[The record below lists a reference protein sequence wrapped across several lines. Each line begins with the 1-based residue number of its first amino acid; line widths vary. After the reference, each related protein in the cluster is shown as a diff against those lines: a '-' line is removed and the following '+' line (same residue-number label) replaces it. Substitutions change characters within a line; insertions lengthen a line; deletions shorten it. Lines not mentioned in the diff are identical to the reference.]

1 MEILSGEQMRRVDR
15 RAIENLGIPGLE
27 LMENAG
33 RGIADALVRDYPAA
47 SSGPVLILCG
57 KGNNGGDGLVCARHL
72 LTHGIRAKVLVLA
85 RLTELTGDAAAN
97 LRAADGAGIATVE
110 VADADAWER
119 EKSVLDAAPVVID
132 AILGTGVQGGARGLP
147 AQVIEDLNRSSSTVI
162 SVDLPSGVNADS
174 TALEGAT
181 VRADGTY
188 TLCRPKFALVAEP
201 AAERAGR
208 WQVIPIGIPD
218 EAVRAEGSNLE
229 WIDGSSV
236 AGLLPPRS
244 SDSHKGTYG
253 HLLAVAGSRDKSGA
267 AVLVGR
273 GALRAGVGLVTIATS
288 VSAQGRVAVQQAE
301 LMTEPLPEIDEGA
314 IGESAAERVLQ
325 LGMAT
330 TALAVGPGV
339 GRAAETVA
347 AVRKILQKMPGPTVV
362 DADGLYGADPATL
375 AGRIITPHPGEAAR
389 LLGSST
395 AEVQADRLE
404 AARGLVRLTD
414 AIVILKGHRSIVAAP
429 DGRVAINSSG
439 NPGMATAG
447 TGDVLTGILGAFLA
461 RRLDRWDAAR
471 LAVFVHGCAG
481 DRAARRSGQEG
492 LIASD
497 LVTEV
502 AGALI
507 GLRAAERG

>member
-15 RAIENLGIPGLE
+15 RAIETLGIPSLE

-33 RGIADALVRDYPAA
+33 RGIADALVRDYPTA

-85 RLTELTGDAAAN
+85 GLGTLTGDAAAN
-97 LRAADGAGIATVE
+97 LRAADGAGIAIVE
-110 VADADAWER
+110 VSALDVWDR
-119 EKSVLDAAPVVID
+119 EKTVLDDAPLVID
-132 AILGTGVQGGARGLP
+132 AMLGTGVQGGARGLP
-147 AQVIEDLNRSSSTVI
+147 AKVIEDLNASSSTVV
-162 SVDLPSGVNADS
+162 SVDLPSGADADS
-174 TALEGAT
+174 PALEGAT

-188 TLCRPKFALVAEP
+188 TLCRPKIALIAGP

-208 WQVIPIGIPD
+208 WRVIPIGIPD
-218 EAVRAEGSNLE
+218 EAVQAEGSILE
-229 WIDGSSV
+229 WIDRSSM
-236 AGLLPPRS
+236 AGLLPARS
-244 SDSHKGTYG
+244 ADSHKGTYG

-273 GALRAGVGLVTIATS
+273 GALRAGAGLVTVATA
-288 VSAQGRVAVQQAE
+288 VSAQARVAVQQAE
-301 LMTEPLPEIDEGA
+301 LMTEPLAEIDEGA
-314 IGESAAERVLQ
+314 LAESAADRVLK
-325 LGMAT
+325 LATAT
-330 TALAVGPGV
+330 TAVAIGPGL
-339 GRAAETVA
+339 GRAEETVA
-347 AVRKILQKMPGPTVV
+347 AVRRILEATPGPVVV
-362 DADGLYGADPATL
+362 DADGLYRADPATL

-389 LLGSST
+389 LLGAST

-429 DGRVAINSSG
+429 DGKLAINSNG

-461 RRLDRWDAAR
+461 RGLERWDAAR
-471 LAVFVHGCAG
+471 LAVFVHGRAG
-481 DRAARRSGQEG
+481 DRASRRSGHEG

-502 AGALI
+502 AGSLVELA
-507 GLRAAERG
+507 AAERG